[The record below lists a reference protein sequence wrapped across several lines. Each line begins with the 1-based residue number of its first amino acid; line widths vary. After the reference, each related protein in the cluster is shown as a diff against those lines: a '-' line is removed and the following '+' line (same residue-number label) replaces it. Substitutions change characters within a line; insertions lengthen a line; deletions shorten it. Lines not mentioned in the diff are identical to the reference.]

1 MHLNIQ
7 SHLEF
12 EKYRVDF
19 NLQGGFTLKDHANL
33 AVLCAT
39 FPSVPALSKLPEKMS

>member
-12 EKYRVDF
+12 AKYRVDF
-19 NLQGGFTLKDHANL
+19 NLQGGFTPKDHANL

-39 FPSVPALSKLPEKMS
+39 FPSVPALSKVPEKMS

>member
-7 SHLEF
+7 SHFEF
-12 EKYRVDF
+12 ENIVLISIYKGDL
-19 NLQGGFTLKDHANL
+19 LQKDHANL